1 MIYIY
6 IVFLLFFGLLAPKL
20 FCFLYLVFRY
30 SASNYNNKKLIFLDC
45 IVSLYLAL
53 SLSKMLADRPYYI
66 GEEAGFGQDM
76 MHYYNAF
83 EWVGSVSIIEFFN
96 NYNTVTALTGSAE
109 PVFWLIVKFITLFF
123 SDGYSIHF
131 ILTLLSCLLIYLSGQ
146 VWNKCGILFLFFYT
160 NTITFFA
167 FQGSAI
173 RSGLAFSLAM
183 LGYALVLKNKS
194 KILSVIPPF
203 VHFSMIPLPIITYAS
218 TISYKEKKKILI
230 FSVISILLLLLFFII
245 ALRSQEAGLGAKA
258 TARLA
263 EDIIDLTSIIQFF
276 SESIFTMILVFFI
289 FKNKV
294 QMQIKKAF
302 IFFFIIC
309 CLLLLISPSAFS
321 RFYRYE
327 YIFMIYIYSSIF
339 IYSKNYVRFLLILF
353 SILWLVFLGFDRYV
367 GVFGDDIFDFL
378 AFNLFYRFN

>member
-1 MIYIY
+1 MIYLLYFFFIITFILFPK
-6 IVFLLFFGLLAPKL
+6 IVIFFYLIFRFNNYKSNDRKL
-20 FCFLYLVFRY
+20 LYLID
-30 SASNYNNKKLIFLDC
+30 IFFSIYL
-45 IVSLYLAL
+45 SLC
-53 SLSKMLADRPYYI
+53 LSKMLADRPYFL
-66 GEEAGFGQDM
+66 GEEAGFGYDIF
-76 MHYYNAF
+76 HYYNAF
-83 EWVGSVSIIEFFN
+83 EWVGSVGFFEFFN

-131 ILTLLSCLLIYLSGQ
+131 ILTLLGCLLIYISGQ

-160 NTITFFA
+160 NSITFFA

-173 RSGLAFSLAM
+173 RSGVAFSLAM
-183 LGYALVLKNKS
+183 LGYSLVLKNKS
-194 KILSVIPPF
+194 KILSIIPPF

-218 TISYKEKKKILI
+218 TISYKEKKKVLI
-230 FSVISILLLLLFFII
+230 FSLISILLLLLFFII

-263 EDIIDLTSIIQFF
+263 EDIIDLTSIVQFF

-294 QMQIKKAF
+294 QIEIKKAF
-302 IFFFIIC
+302 IFFFLIC

-321 RFYRYE
+321 RFYRY
-327 YIFMIYIYSSIF
+327 
-339 IYSKNYVRFLLILF
+339 
-353 SILWLVFLGFDRYV
+353 V
-367 GVFGDDIFDFL
+367 GVFGDNIFDFL
-378 AFNLFYRFN
+378 AFNLLYRFS